1 MPCQHP
7 DAVPA
12 VVARAPDFEL
22 AIANDIRAVPRAVDR
37 MLAAAGL
44 CDALS
49 LGGSAVPGNGGSL
62 AAGQGAEDIAADLRL
77 ALAEALNNVV
87 EHGGGPASVTVI
99 RLRLWR
105 EAERLTICIEDD
117 GPPVPAGRLEPH
129 GPGRAAVDFASC
141 DLDSLP
147 EGGWGLMLIAA
158 SVDQVQRH
166 RGAGCNLLFLE
177 KRLPVII
184 RAT

>member
-22 AIANDIRAVPRAVDR
+22 AIANDIRAVPGAVDR
-37 MLAAAGL
+37 TISAAGF

-49 LGGSAVPGNGGSL
+49 LGGGAVPGGGL
-62 AAGQGAEDIAADLRL
+62 AAGSGAEDIAADLRL

-117 GPPVPAGRLEPH
+117 GPPVPAERLEPH
-129 GPGRAAVDFASC
+129 GPERAAVDFASC

-158 SVDQVQRH
+158 SVDRVHRH

-177 KRLPVII
+177 KRLPETI